1 MNRSDTTVSGWEIRS
16 FRDKFAMPQHQLAKL
31 LGVDQ
36 PTISYWERGEEAVD
50 ERRAVVLRRMID
62 TADHLLARRANPNW
76 NL

>member
-1 MNRSDTTVSGWEIRS
+1 MSPRETTVSGWEIRS

-31 LGVDQ
+31 LGVYQRD
-36 PTISYWERGEEAVD
+36 ISLWERGEETVD
-50 ERRAVVLRRMID
+50 ERRAMILRRMID

>member
-1 MNRSDTTVSGWEIRS
+1 MNRRETTVSGWEIRS
-16 FRDKFAMPQHQLAKL
+16 FRDKFAMPQRQLAKL
-31 LGVDQ
+31 LGVPQ
-36 PTISYWERGEEAVD
+36 HRIVVWERDEKSVD